1 MEYTL
6 FPDCGCAQEVDND
19 PRPAAPCALLRPP
32 GGALMA
38 GEVDSVEAV
47 EAARLA
53 RWEKLAQYLQSSVQG
68 NTPCILDVRAAALIL
83 EHVEGLQVH
92 VYALAEMTSNTV
104 EANRSTV
111 DWANGELC
119 RLAADLEAA
128 KRNEVALVSERN
140 QALHKAD
147 RLGEECAQLK
157 ADAQN
162 ARQAFQE
169 FLGQLQQ
176 RADEAGARAE
186 RLTRDLDATRAELAR
201 ALNDRAI
208 LEHRLADMA
217 ERFADLSELLEVTAE
232 DGASEPPG
240 EGARG
245 AVVIELGVQ
254 IA

>member
-1 MEYTL
+1 
-6 FPDCGCAQEVDND
+6 
-19 PRPAAPCALLRPP
+19 
-32 GGALMA
+32 MA
-38 GEVDSVEAV
+38 GEVDGVEAV

-53 RWEKLAQYLQSSVQG
+53 RWQKLAQYLQSSVQG

-92 VYALAEMTSNTV
+92 VYALADMIDRL
-104 EANRSTV
+104 RS
-111 DWANGELC
+111 
-119 RLAADLEAA
+119 DLEAA
-128 KRNEVALVSERN
+128 KAELYETRATALIHKMQDVEVAEASAVRTRTLTRERDE
-140 QALHKAD
+140 ARAELEKAQD
-147 RLGEECAQLK
+147 
-157 ADAQN
+157 

-217 ERFADLSELLEVTAE
+217 ERFADMSELLEVTAE
-232 DGASEPPG
+232 ESADEPPC